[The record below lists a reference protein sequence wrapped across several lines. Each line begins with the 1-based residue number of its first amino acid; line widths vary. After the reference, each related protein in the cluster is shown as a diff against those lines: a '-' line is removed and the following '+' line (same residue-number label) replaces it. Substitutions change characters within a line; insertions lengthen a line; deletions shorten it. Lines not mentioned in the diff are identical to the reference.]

1 MTSPEDPE
9 QRIADLEKQ
18 LADARR
24 IADLEAHLAPRMFG
38 MGRTPTAPVDTRL
51 ADAPRRVPLRF
62 VLAEMLPFRWWYL
75 FALFMVAIPPIIVW
89 ITNPRLLA
97 PAAAAVLVAIYA
109 VHLWTARRRLPLL
122 RWGRVAQVTG
132 VEVLSR
138 GTYYG
143 GMTYSNVWLPQAH
156 GWTVTRQL
164 WSGPGTTTLIRYD
177 LEGHQGELKLR
188 GRAYDDGVILADPR
202 HPDRALCVSS
212 FPYDLNRDET
222 GNWIGKLRAR
232 LMVGMVVWLLIV
244 AGWLSGAIWIS
255 SGAAARMMAERS
267 VVRLDPGVITRLN
280 DSGPQTVECNDG
292 RLVLS
297 AGANPVTVHGH
308 CVSLEVAGIDAV
320 VTVDSADVITLSGIG
335 NHVTYHSGSP
345 KIVSG
350 GIDNTAVRG

>member
-1 MTSPEDPE
+1 MTSSEDPE
-9 QRIADLEKQ
+9 QRIADLEAQ
-18 LADARR
+18 LAEARAR
-24 IADLEAHLAPRMFG
+24 HTPGPSALRMFG
-38 MGRTPTAPVDTRL
+38 MGRTHTTPVDTRL

-97 PAAAAVLVAIYA
+97 PTAVAVLVAIYA
-109 VHLWTARRRLPLL
+109 VHLWTARRRLALL

-138 GTYYG
+138 GTYYS
-143 GMTYSNVWLPQAH
+143 GMSYSNVWLPQAH

-177 LEGHQGELKLR
+177 LDGHQGELKLR
-188 GRAYDDGVILADPR
+188 GRAYDDGVILADTR

-212 FPYDLNRDET
+212 FPYDLNRDGS
-222 GNWIGKLRAR
+222 GNWIGRLRAR

-244 AGWLSGAIWIS
+244 VGWLGGAIWIG

-267 VVRLDPGVITRLN
+267 VVRLDPGVITRLT

-292 RLVLS
+292 SLVVS
-297 AGANPVTVHGH
+297 AGATPVTVHGH
-308 CVSLEVAGIDAV
+308 CASLEVAGINAV
-320 VTVDSADVITLSGIG
+320 VTVDSADVVTLSGIG
-335 NHVTYHSGSP
+335 NHVTFHSGSP